1 MLNST
6 GTDTFAQTHTSS
18 SESQRHKYVQIPTCL
33 KVTLVVVTEKLSTPV
48 VKHTDID
55 FSFT

>member
-6 GTDTFAQTHTSS
+6 GTNTFAQTHTSS
-18 SESQRHKYVQIPTCL
+18 SESQRHKHVQIPACL
-33 KVTLVVVTEKLSTPV
+33 KVTLVVTEKLSAPV
-48 VKHTDID
+48 VKHIDID